1 MLKKSFMKK
10 SLLLLSAI
18 LLLLGVLT
26 GCGQQAAKP
35 QEQTIQNQAQKQE
48 ETLKTTYP
56 LTIIDDTGTK
66 VTITKEP
73 TRIISL
79 IPSHTETLFALG
91 LEGKV
96 VAVTKYD
103 NYPHDV
109 QKKVEYVFQEGLN
122 PNIEQIVKL
131 NPELILLGS
140 HNKEMTDKIRE
151 LKIPVLQFNPQSL
164 DAVYQTIEKVG
175 LVTNTQ
181 QQAKEVVSK
190 MKEKQKSINEKLATL
205 KPEEKVRVFVAVS
218 PDLYTP
224 GKGTFMDELVTEA
237 GGINIVED
245 QGWIKYNEEKII
257 SKNPQVIF
265 TTYGYY
271 DKNAVANIMKK
282 EGWQNIDAI
291 KNKRVVDL
299 DSDIVNRPGPRIIDG
314 LESIAKALYPDLMK

>member
-1 MLKKSFMKK
+1 MLKKSLMKK
-10 SLLLLSAI
+10 SLLWLSVFV
-18 LLLLGVLT
+18 LLLGVLV
-26 GCGQQAAKP
+26 GCSQQTAKNENQP
-35 QEQTIQNQAQKQE
+35 AQNSSQELA
-48 ETLKTTYP
+48 LKTTYP
-56 LTIIDDTGTK
+56 LTITDDTGTK

-79 IPSHTETLFALG
+79 IPSNTETLFALG

-103 NYPHDV
+103 NYPKDV
-109 QKKVEYVFQEGLN
+109 QKKVEYVFQDGLN
-122 PNIEQIVKL
+122 PNVEQIIKL
-131 NPELILLGS
+131 KPDLILLGS
-140 HNKEMTDKIRE
+140 LNKKELTAKIRE
-151 LKIPVLQFNPQSL
+151 LKIPVLQFDPQSL

-181 QQAKEVVSK
+181 QQAKEVISQ
-190 MKEKQKSINEKLATL
+190 MKEKEKSIKEKLAAL
-205 KPEEKVRVFVAVS
+205 KPEQKVRVFVAVS

-224 GKGTFMDELVTEA
+224 GKGTFMDELITKA

-245 QGWIKYNEEKII
+245 QGWVQYNEEKII
-257 SKNPQVIF
+257 KSNPQVIL

-271 DKNAVANIMKK
+271 DKNAAANIMKK

-291 KNKRVVDL
+291 KNKRVIDL
-299 DSDIVNRPGPRIIDG
+299 DSDLVNRPGPRIIDG

>member
-1 MLKKSFMKK
+1 MKK

-18 LLLLGVLT
+18 LLLLGVLA

-56 LTIIDDTGTK
+56 LTITDDTGTK

-73 TRIISL
+73 KRIVSL

-103 NYPHDV
+103 NYPTDV
-109 QKKVEYVFQEGLN
+109 QKKVEYVFQDGLN
-122 PNIEQIVKL
+122 PNVEQIIKL
-131 NPELILLGS
+131 NPDLILLGS
-140 HNKEMTDKIRE
+140 LNKETTDKIRG
-151 LKIPVLQFNPQSL
+151 LKVPVVQFDPQSL

-190 MKEKQKSINEKLATL
+190 MKEKQKSINEKLMTL

-245 QGWIKYNEEKII
+245 QGWVQYNEEKII
-257 SKNPQVIF
+257 AKNPQVIL

-271 DKNAVANIMKK
+271 DKNAAANIMKK
-282 EGWQNIDAI
+282 KVGKTLLRSKINE
-291 KNKRVVDL
+291 
-299 DSDIVNRPGPRIIDG
+299 
-314 LESIAKALYPDLMK
+314 